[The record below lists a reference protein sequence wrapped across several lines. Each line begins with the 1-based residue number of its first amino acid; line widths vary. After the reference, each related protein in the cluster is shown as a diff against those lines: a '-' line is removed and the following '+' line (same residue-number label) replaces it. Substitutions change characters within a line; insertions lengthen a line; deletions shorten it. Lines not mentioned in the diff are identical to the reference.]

1 MIYSDSGQGE
11 VGMKK
16 KTERS
21 WKGGSMGKCVCH
33 QAWGPE
39 WVQYPCEI
47 YMTEGKTGSEKLSF
61 IMHHDIDPHTLIN
74 KQTNKNK
81 LNVINY
87 QSIILK
93 I

>member
-1 MIYSDSGQGE
+1 
-11 VGMKK
+11 
-16 KTERS
+16 
-21 WKGGSMGKCVCH
+21 
-33 QAWGPE
+33 
-39 WVQYPCEI
+39 
-47 YMTEGKTGSEKLSF
+47 MTEGKTGSEKLSF